1 MKRLYEFLSELTS
14 ISQSPPRVSLF
25 ASPPR
30 KPRPETAA
38 DKHAKSPSAARKII
52 SPSSSAAKG
61 SLLKSP
67 SSAAKPKASLAPKSP
82 PGIKLKPLPRMTAKE
97 RSAHAAHLLEQFL
110 SGAVAVVA
118 AETLDEVRAAAQ
130 AAKAA
135 AAASAAAA
143 AEAERLKLL
152 AAAGG
157 KPEECVIL

>member
-1 MKRLYEFLSELTS
+1 
-14 ISQSPPRVSLF
+14 
-25 ASPPR
+25 
-30 KPRPETAA
+30 
-38 DKHAKSPSAARKII
+38 
-52 SPSSSAAKG
+52 
-61 SLLKSP
+61 
-67 SSAAKPKASLAPKSP
+67 
-82 PGIKLKPLPRMTAKE
+82 MTAKE